1 MTERVNS
8 PLPHSGV
15 VVPLVTP
22 LDPDRAPDLAS
33 FGRLIDAVLAAGVKG
48 ILVLGSSGESVALPA
63 ASRRAVAAFAAQHV
77 DGRAHVL
84 TGMPTHGTDDVLDE
98 ARAVV
103 RDGTDALLVAA
114 PSGVRLSN
122 TELRDHFARLADAGA
137 PVVAYEVPPR
147 VGIALDV
154 DLIRQL
160 AADEVIVGLKDS
172 SSDLVKARRYV
183 DATRDIAGFV
193 RFTGCE
199 ECIDAAL
206 LIGYDGAMP
215 GLANVFPRF
224 HVAITERAAAGEWET
239 ASRLQ
244 SAVVSLLDL
253 YSAPLPGG
261 GSHAA
266 FFGSVK
272 EALRQLGVIEHGA
285 ASAMFTAAG
294 DELAAHVAGV
304 LEQAARLESEHL

>member
-1 MTERVNS
+1 
-8 PLPHSGV
+8 
-15 VVPLVTP
+15 
-22 LDPDRAPDLAS
+22 
-33 FGRLIDAVLAAGVKG
+33 
-48 ILVLGSSGESVALPA
+48 
-63 ASRRAVAAFAAQHV
+63 
-77 DGRAHVL
+77 
-84 TGMPTHGTDDVLDE
+84 MPTHGTDDVLDE

-147 VGIALDV
+147 VGVALDV

-183 DATRDIAGFV
+183 DATRDIPGFV

-304 LEQAARLESEHL
+304 LEQAARLESEYL